1 MSLNNR
7 TISVQALIL
16 VGRLKRHLD
25 SVLRYLD
32 LHIRVPEFYTR
43 MDFQSQVMTLA
54 VAASVL
60 FHATVLLVHFSFPER
75 NLSDLDPGLD
85 VVLVNSKS
93 ASKPFYADALAQAN
107 LDGGGNTDK
116 KRRAKTPLPALH
128 KAEKGDSLTQ
138 ALARQK
144 ELEVEQQ
151 RLLAALRDAPV
162 SLPVPRTN
170 PVDTPIP
177 QQAGADLSTSA
188 LAIAKLEAQI
198 AQEVEEYQQR
208 PRKEFIGA
216 RANEYRFAQYVD
228 DWRIKVER
236 IGNLNYPEAA
246 KGRYGSLRFTVTVRA
261 NGTIESI
268 FIDRSS
274 GIPLLDE
281 AARRILRMAAPY
293 AVFPPSIRDRDLLV
307 ITRTMTF
314 APGDHVSSE

>member
-25 SVLRYLD
+25 SVLTYLD
-32 LHIRVPEFYTR
+32 LRIRVPEFYTR

-54 VAASVL
+54 VGASVL
-60 FHATVLLVHFSFPER
+60 LHTAILLLHFSFPDH
-75 NLSDLDPGLD
+75 SPDVDPGLE

-93 ASKPFYADALAQAN
+93 SSKPFFADALAQAN

-128 KAEKGDSLTQ
+128 KTEKGDSLTQ
-138 ALARQK
+138 AVARQK
-144 ELEVEQQ
+144 ELEAEQQ
-151 RLLAALRDAPV
+151 RLLSALNSPV
-162 SLPVPRTN
+162 ALPLPKTN

-177 QQAGADLSTSA
+177 QQSGADLSTSA

-198 AQEVEEYQQR
+198 AQEIEEYQQR

-216 RANEYRFAQYVD
+216 RASEYRFAQYVD

-236 IGNLNYPEAA
+236 VGNLNYPEAA
-246 KGRYGSLRFTVTVRA
+246 KGRYGSLRFTVTIRA
-261 NGTIESI
+261 NGTIDNI

-274 GIPLLDE
+274 GSPVLDE
-281 AARRILRMAAPY
+281 AARKILRMAAPY
-293 AVFPPSIRDRDLLV
+293 AVFPPNIRDRDMLV

-314 APGDHVSSE
+314 SPGDRVSSE